1 MILWL
6 ASYPKSGNTWVRT
19 IIGQLINNN
28 YDSSKVF
35 EKSKD
40 IRLYPSKIDF
50 KDLDDDFKVN
60 TYLPELKKKIFNKT
74 VINWYASQ
82 LKINLKEK
90 VQIFKT
96 HNMLCKLKIENKY
109 YSFTNLENS
118 IGSIHIVRDPRNVLT
133 SLINH
138 FSFTD
143 ENEAFEFITNENQTI
158 GLEENTIPQ
167 LLSSWKNHY
176 NSWKKFPKNNIL
188 IKYEDLLNDPKK
200 QVDRL
205 VIFLTKLFKISVT
218 ESQINK
224 IILNSSFENLQ
235 KLEKDGFF
243 DENAFN
249 SKIGVEKQFFH
260 LGVKNNWKKMLN
272 KKMLSKIENTFHKEM
287 LELGYL

>member
-1 MILWL
+1 MIIWL

-50 KDLDDDFKVN
+50 IDLDDDFKVKF
-60 TYLPELKKKIFNKT
+60 YSSELKKKIFDKT
-74 VINWYASQ
+74 VVNWHTSQ
-82 LKINLKEK
+82 LKINLKK
-90 VQIFKT
+90 QIQIFKT
-96 HNMLCKLKIENKY
+96 HNMLCRLKVDNKY

-118 IGSIHIVRDPRNVLT
+118 GGSIYIVRDPRNILT

-143 ENEAFEFITNENQTI
+143 EDEAFEFITNEDQTI

-176 NSWKKFPKNNIL
+176 NSWKRFPKNNLL
-188 IKYEDLLNDPKK
+188 IKYEDLVCDPKK
-200 QVDRL
+200 QIQRL
-205 VIFLTKLFKISVT
+205 VAYLSKLFKLSVT

-224 IILNSSFENLQ
+224 VILNSSFNNLQ
-235 KLEKDGFF
+235 NLEKEGMFN
-243 DENAFN
+243 ENAFN
-249 SKIGVEKQFFH
+249 TKIGMEKKFFH
-260 LGVKNNWKKMLN
+260 LGIKNDWKKMLN
-272 KKMLSKIENTFHKEM
+272 KKLLLKIENIFNKEM